1 MSQEFANKI
10 LVLGVDGLDPRLSKK
25 LMDEGRM
32 PNLQRLYEN
41 GACRKDMV
49 LQGNMPTI
57 TPPMWTTLAT
67 GACANTHGITC
78 YWGQHPTRPDL
89 LVYNF
94 SSTRCKA
101 EQVWNCFV
109 EAGKKTLIWHWP
121 GSSWPPTMD
130 SPDLLVVD
138 GTQPG
143 NVNVGVAKVDP
154 EKFAVASTSIQEV
167 LFQPSVIVKNGA
179 GCVLE
184 DIADEIAHSPA
195 NVVGDLAKRAESI
208 EKNGGM
214 LNLMTA
220 YEDGEGAIETA
231 AVDVSNSPLHPAS
244 GWQIPVADGAL
255 EFTIVLNKG
264 LTRRMALVLPNEDG
278 VYQTINIYKNKK
290 SPQPLAVL
298 EEINKP
304 VYVLDELPIGDTVK
318 TVYRMFQCMEIS
330 ASHVGL
336 YVGAALDIANSDM
349 FSPQSLYDD
358 VIKNVGYVPAVAA
371 VNAKQPEYVSQLII
385 PTWQVYNKWQADAIN
400 HIIDHYGIEVVFSH
414 LHNLDTFGHR
424 FMAYGTEH
432 EDLELGAEPTFF
444 RDAYYQC
451 YEDTDLY
458 LGYFMHY
465 LDEGWTIFIVSDHGL
480 LLSENRPTLLGDP
493 FGVNVSVMEELGYT
507 VLKRDENGHPLKE
520 IDWDKTTALAPRGN
534 MIYLNLKGRSQ
545 YGIVDPQD
553 RYALEE
559 KIIDD
564 LYNYRDKSG
573 KRIVS
578 IARRNKEAAVIGMSG
593 EDCGDIIY
601 FTTEGAN
608 RVHGDSM
615 STYYGL
621 YDTSVSPIFVACG
634 PGIKPK
640 CKTDRVIRQIDF
652 APTLAAAAGVRM
664 PRECEGAPAYQIL
677 TRTI

>member
-1 MSQEFANKI
+1 M
-10 LVLGVDGLDPRLSKK
+10 
-25 LMDEGRM
+25 
-32 PNLQRLYEN
+32 
-41 GACRKDMV
+41 
-49 LQGNMPTI
+49 
-57 TPPMWTTLAT
+57 
-67 GACANTHGITC
+67 
-78 YWGQHPTRPDL
+78 
-89 LVYNF
+89 
-94 SSTRCKA
+94 
-101 EQVWNCFV
+101 
-109 EAGKKTLIWHWP
+109 
-121 GSSWPPTMD
+121 
-130 SPDLLVVD
+130 
-138 GTQPG
+138 
-143 NVNVGVAKVDP
+143 
-154 EKFAVASTSIQEV
+154 
-167 LFQPSVIVKNGA
+167 
-179 GCVLE
+179 
-184 DIADEIAHSPA
+184 
-195 NVVGDLAKRAESI
+195 VGDLAKRAESI

-278 VYQTINIYKNKK
+278 VYQTIKIYKNKK

-298 EEINKP
+298 EEVNKP

-336 YVGAALDIANSDM
+336 YVGAALDIANSEM

-458 LGYFMHY
+458 FGYFMHY

-507 VLKRDENGHPLKE
+507 VLKRDENGQPLKA

-534 MIYLNLKGRSQ
+534 MIYLNLKGRANMASSIRKIDMRWKKRSSTISIII
-545 YGIVDPQD
+545 GINTV
-553 RYALEE
+553 
-559 KIIDD
+559 
-564 LYNYRDKSG
+564 SG
-573 KRIVS
+573 S
-578 IARRNKEAAVIGMSG
+578 
-593 EDCGDIIY
+593 
-601 FTTEGAN
+601 FP
-608 RVHGDSM
+608 
-615 STYYGL
+615 
-621 YDTSVSPIFVACG
+621 SPCA
-634 PGIKPK
+634 IKKPPSS
-640 CKTDRVIRQIDF
+640 
-652 APTLAAAAGVRM
+652 A
-664 PRECEGAPAYQIL
+664 
-677 TRTI
+677 